1 MIYLNDN
8 GWIKLY
14 RELIDK
20 SIWINSTLEQR
31 VILITLLC
39 MANHKPK
46 KWEWQGK
53 PYEVSTGQFI
63 TSVQSIIDK
72 CKCKEITR
80 QKVRTALERFKNL
93 EFLTIETTK
102 QNSLVTI
109 INWEKYQGADN
120 SSDQQINQHLTNSQP
135 TDNQRLTTNK
145 NVKND
150 KNDKNILTISNDI
163 VSHTDVQQVIEMWNE
178 LESFGIISVK
188 RISNGSKRYNSLV
201 ARIKQYGLSDVLV
214 AVKNIKQ
221 SPFLQGKNGNG
232 WTVTFDWFVK
242 PNNFVKVLEGNYL
255 IRDKNI
261 PEGITQ
267 GKYTEA

>member
-1 MIYLNDN
+1 
-8 GWIKLY
+8 
-14 RELIDK
+14 
-20 SIWINSTLEQR
+20 
-31 VILITLLC
+31 

-63 TSVQSIIDK
+63 TSAQSIIDK

-109 INWEKYQGADN
+109 INWEKYQGLDN
-120 SSDQQINQHLTNSQP
+120 SNSQQINQHLTNSQP

-150 KNDKNILTISNDI
+150 KNVKNNNIYAQNSDELFNQFWEAYPKKRGKSNACRSWEKLK
-163 VSHTDVQQVIEMWNE
+163 VSNE
-178 LESFGIISVK
+178 LFNLIMKKLEAYKQTADWQKDNGQYIPYPSTWLNQK
-188 RISNGSKRYNSLV
+188 RWEDEIEVDCKQKSKDSGV
-201 ARIKQYGLSDVLV
+201 VL
-214 AVKNIKQ
+214 
-221 SPFLQGKNGNG
+221 
-232 WTVTFDWFVK
+232 
-242 PNNFVKVLEGNYL
+242 
-255 IRDKNI
+255 
-261 PEGITQ
+261 
-267 GKYTEA
+267 

>member
-1 MIYLNDN
+1 
-8 GWIKLY
+8 
-14 RELIDK
+14 
-20 SIWINSTLEQR
+20 
-31 VILITLLC
+31 

-63 TSVQSIIDK
+63 TSAQSIIDK

-109 INWEKYQGADN
+109 INWEKYQGLDN
-120 SSDQQINQHLTNSQP
+120 SNSQQINQHLTNSQP
-135 TDNQRLTTNK
+135 TDNQLLTTNK
-145 NVKND
+145 NVKNDKND

-163 VSHTDVQQVIEMWNE
+163 VSHTDVQQVIEMWNK

-188 RISNGSKRYNSLV
+188 RISSGSKRYNSLV
-201 ARIKQYGLSDVLV
+201 ARIKQHGLSDVLL
-214 AVKNIKQ
+214 AVENIKQ
-221 SPFLQGKNGNG
+221 SPFLQGKNDTG
-232 WTVTFDWFVK
+232 WTVTFGWFVK
-242 PNNFVKVLEGNYL
+242 PNNFAKVLEGNYVN
-255 IRDKNI
+255 RDLNKNNSEEI
-261 PEGITQ
+261 ITDKY
-267 GKYTEA
+267 KYTEA